1 MCTPLGEVF
10 PRSSDE
16 GLIYHWRQSLG
27 AGALWG
33 VICDKNVMFLFFFRS
48 TKIGVCNKV
57 NSEPAAFFAFFG
69 VIPLVQEKILA
80 HFGPPEPP
88 PSTSCKDGALISA
101 VLMIQLKLH
110 MSSVF

>member
-1 MCTPLGEVF
+1 
-10 PRSSDE
+10 
-16 GLIYHWRQSLG
+16 
-27 AGALWG
+27 
-33 VICDKNVMFLFFFRS
+33 MFLFVFRS

-88 PSTSCKDGALISA
+88 PVQIWSPDQRGFNDTIE
-101 VLMIQLKLH
+101 VTH
-110 MSSVF
+110 